1 MFLLCNA
8 CMIPGHHKYTC
19 MMYDAGYHKCRTCMM
34 FGHNKYTCI
43 MFSQM
48 NIHV

>member
-1 MFLLCNA
+1 MFLLCNT
-8 CMIPGHHKYTC
+8 CMMPGTC

-34 FGHNKYTCI
+34 FSHNKYTRI